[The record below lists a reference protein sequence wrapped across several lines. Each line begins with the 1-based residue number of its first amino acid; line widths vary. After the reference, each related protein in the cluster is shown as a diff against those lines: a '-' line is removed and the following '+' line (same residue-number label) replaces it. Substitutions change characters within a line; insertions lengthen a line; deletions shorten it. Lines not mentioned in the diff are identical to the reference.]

1 MEIIETIKKHQPD
14 FSKTELA
21 VSNYILKNLD
31 HIETFTITKLAD
43 RSGTSTSAV
52 LRFCQSMGFKGY
64 KDFRFELISSLRTMR
79 HLSTDKNYNNSQ
91 FFNYY
96 IDSINQLEQ
105 LDQELLKNLVVALMS
120 PTTNYIVGVHFSAL
134 PAKGL
139 FLGLEDLGI
148 ISLYAN
154 DYISA
159 SHLTNTLKD
168 EDTIVLFS
176 ISGSKQNFT
185 NFLSSVT
192 SNMPKNSFLI
202 TMNPK
207 AELKTFFTQTIVLPG
222 YSFSNRSVVDI
233 QTIPMMLVEVLLNMI
248 HDKQ

>member
-1 MEIIETIKKHQPD
+1 MEIIESIKKHQSD
-14 FSKTELA
+14 FSKTELK

-31 HIETFTITKLAD
+31 NIETFTITKLAD

-64 KDFRFELISSLRTMR
+64 KDFRFELISSLRVMR
-79 HLSTDKNYNNSQ
+79 HLNVEKNYNNSH

-105 LDQELLKNLVVALMS
+105 IDQNLLKTLTTALMS
-120 PTTNYIVGVHFSAL
+120 PTTNYLIGVHFSAL

-148 ISLYAN
+148 MSLYAN

-168 EDTIVLFS
+168 EDTVVLFS
-176 ISGSKQNFT
+176 ISGSKRNFT
-185 NFLSSVT
+185 NFLSAVT
-192 SNMPKNSFLI
+192 SSMPKNSFLI

-207 AELKTFFTQTIVLPG
+207 AELKPFFAQTILLPG
-222 YSFSNRSVVDI
+222 YSFSNQSIVDI

-248 HDKQ
+248 HERQ

>member
-1 MEIIETIKKHQPD
+1 MEIVESIKNHQKG
-14 FSKTELA
+14 FSKSELK
-21 VSNYILKNLD
+21 VSDYILNNLD

-52 LRFCQSMGFKGY
+52 LRFCQSMGFSGY
-64 KDFRFELISSLRTMR
+64 KDFRFELISYLQKIR
-79 HLSTDKNYNNSQ
+79 HEEGENDFKTSKLFNS
-91 FFNYY
+91 YL
-96 IDSINQLEQ
+96 DSIRQLENMDKKI
-105 LDQELLKNLVVALMS
+105 LEKLMNSLMNSNINYLL
-120 PTTNYIVGVHFSAL
+120 GVHFSAL
-134 PAKGL
+134 PAKSL

-159 SHLTNTLKD
+159 SHLTNTLTS
-168 EDTIVLFS
+168 EDTLVLFT
-176 ISGSKQNFT
+176 ISGNKNNFT

-207 AELKTFFTQTIVLPG
+207 AELKKYFQHTLVLPG
-222 YSFSNRSVVDI
+222 YNFSNQSIVDI
-233 QTIPMMLVEVLLNMI
+233 QSIPMIMVEMLLNLI
-248 HDKQ
+248 HDSQ